1 MFIIKMALKIL
12 FLFFVC
18 VSIIYL
24 ECYML
29 RNTVKDIKNTKKIKK
44 TISSN
49 NKKKNEKKY
58 LKIAK

>member
-1 MFIIKMALKIL
+1 M
-12 FLFFVC
+12 
-18 VSIIYL
+18 SIIYL